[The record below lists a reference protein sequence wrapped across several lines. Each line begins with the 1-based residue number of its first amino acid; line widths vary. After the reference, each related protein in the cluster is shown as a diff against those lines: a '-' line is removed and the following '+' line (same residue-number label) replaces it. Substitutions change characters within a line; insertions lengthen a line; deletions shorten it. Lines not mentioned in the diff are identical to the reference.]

1 MAAEVDSRRR
11 PLEEGRRRSQMFL
24 SLPLPL
30 VSRHIRQRQLWG
42 PHHHCRVFGMPNP
55 DTGTPP
61 LDFAGWAAWLAKLV
75 NGELNPAAG
84 SPP

>member
-1 MAAEVDSRRR
+1 
-11 PLEEGRRRSQMFL
+11 MFL